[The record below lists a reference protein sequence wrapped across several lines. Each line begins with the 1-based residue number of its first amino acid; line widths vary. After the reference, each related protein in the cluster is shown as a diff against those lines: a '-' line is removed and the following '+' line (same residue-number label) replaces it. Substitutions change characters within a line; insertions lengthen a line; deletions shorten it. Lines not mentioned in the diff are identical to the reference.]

1 MESCNKCLSVKYP
14 FYGVAFHFPN
24 TLEWVSSMSSNYD
37 SSLSNEELKE
47 RFQRQMQLQYS
58 QNVLETVT
66 EKCFNKCIIH
76 PSSTLSTNDKECL
89 QRCMDRFV
97 EAMNLVGKTLAEK
110 SS

>member
-1 MESCNKCLSVKYP
+1 MSTNNY
-14 FYGVAFHFPN
+14 
-24 TLEWVSSMSSNYD
+24 SS
-37 SSLSNEELKE
+37 SSLSNEELME

-66 EKCFNKCIIH
+66 DKCFNKCIAS
-76 PSSTLSTNDKECL
+76 PSSTLSTNEKECL

-110 SS
+110 NS